1 MLERYGVWQE
11 KTLYGKKFMGI
22 VRASYLIGPD
32 GKIARVYP
40 KVSPKTHADEVLADL
55 RGEGGAGPA
64 KKKSAA
70 RKKTAKKKTTKKTA
84 AKKMTAVGKK
94 QRS

>member
-11 KTLYGKKFMGI
+11 KTLYGRQFMGI
-22 VRASYLIGPD
+22 VRVSYLIGPD
-32 GKIARVYP
+32 GEIAKVYP

-55 RGEGGAGPA
+55 RGESGAAPA

-70 RKKTAKKKTTKKTA
+70 RKTAKRMAATKKIA